1 MLKILKLN
9 ESPEVLTS
17 LSTEV
22 TMEEIASPEFQ
33 KLLDDMMSTAINL
46 NALGLAASQ
55 IGVNKRVFI
64 ARAEDMSNNFV
75 VFINPEFLMK
85 KDKVKHYGEACLSLP
100 EKGFKVDRFKSVS
113 IKAQDRKGIPF
124 SIKSKTKIQAF
135 IFQHEMDHLN
145 GMLLNSRGV
154 EI

>member
-1 MLKILKLN
+1 MLNILNLKD
-9 ESPEVLTS
+9 SPEILTAPS
-17 LSTEV
+17 VDVEQH
-22 TMEEIASPEFQ
+22 EILSPEFQ
-33 KLLDDMMSTAINL
+33 KLLDDMMATAMNL

-64 ARAEDMSNNFV
+64 ARAEDMSDNFV
-75 VFINPEFLMK
+75 VFINPEFVMK
-85 KDKVKHYGEACLSLP
+85 KDRVKHYGEACLSLP
-100 EKGFKVDRFKSVS
+100 EKGFKVNRFKNVV
-113 IKAQDRKGIPF
+113 IKAQDRTGVLF
-124 SIKSKTKIQAF
+124 TIKSKTKIQAF

>member
-1 MLKILKLN
+1 MLKILNLN
-9 ESPEVLTS
+9 DSPEILTS
-17 LSTEV
+17 PSTEV
-22 TMEEIASPEFQ
+22 SQEEIASPEFQ
-33 KLLDDMMSTAINL
+33 KLLDDMMETAMNL

-64 ARAEDMSNNFV
+64 ARAEDIFV
-75 VFINPEFLMK
+75 IFVNPEFLMK
-85 KDKVKHYGEACLSLP
+85 KDKVKHHNEACLSLP
-100 EKGFKVDRFKSVS
+100 KKGFKVDRFKSVA
-113 IKAQDRKGIPF
+113 IKAQDRMGVPF
-124 SIKSKTKIQAF
+124 TMKSKTKMQAF

>member
-1 MLKILKLN
+1 M
-9 ESPEVLTS
+9 
-17 LSTEV
+17 
-22 TMEEIASPEFQ
+22 
-33 KLLDDMMSTAINL
+33 
-46 NALGLAASQ
+46 
-55 IGVNKRVFI
+55 NKRVFI
-64 ARAEDMSNNFV
+64 ARAEDMSDNFV